1 MLLSRWHTNRRISWI
16 DWRFMK
22 ALRNHHYH
30 IINIHQAPVV
40 LLTWLFSGC
49 MQVNAFEW
57 FSQLKFY
64 WDRERE
70 DCYIRQ
76 TNTNSIYTYEYI
88 GNSGRL
94 VITPLTDR
102 WESASLMF
110 FWLVSLRRQPKDVH
124 CWYRRLQGLP
134 NILVSCHLHTSGSRD
149 PDQVLSTL
157 RLQVRK
163 KQKYL
168 VSLQ

>member
-1 MLLSRWHTNRRISWI
+1 MTVS
-16 DWRFMK
+16 
-22 ALRNHHYH
+22 
-30 IINIHQAPVV
+30 
-40 LLTWLFSGC
+40 
-49 MQVNAFEW
+49 AFEW

-102 WESASLMF
+102 LLYLTNIPEVYTGQCNCMRF
-110 FWLVSLRRQPKDVH
+110 FLYLT
-124 CWYRRLQGLP
+124 
-134 NILVSCHLHTSGSRD
+134 HL
-149 PDQVLSTL
+149 TL
-157 RLQVRK
+157 
-163 KQKYL
+163 
-168 VSLQ
+168 